1 MHDPTTPPT
10 TAPSTPALHHE
21 AAPQRSRGL
30 RGLWERIAA
39 PLGNGDDMVDD
50 LRGWRS
56 FQRQVGA
63 GER

>member
-1 MHDPTTPPT
+1 MHDPTTIPT
-10 TAPSTPALHHE
+10 AHRDPT
-21 AAPQRSRGL
+21 PQRARGL

-50 LRGWRS
+50 LRGWRT

-63 GER
+63 RDS